1 MANPSETNPDMHTL
15 VERIH
20 QLEQQLQVSLAT
32 RKEPKVASPKA
43 FMGKR
48 TESQEFILKC
58 ETVFMAQTRTY
69 YDDKTKLAFTIN
81 LLEHEAYEWVK
92 PALLAPY
99 DKSPEWIQ
107 SWDAFK
113 KEFFKVFSDVDIKEL
128 SYQRLQALK
137 QTGSAST
144 YANDFRRHSLN
155 LDWNDE
161 PLRQHFFRG
170 LKPEVKD
177 RVLSPTDF
185 TDLNS
190 LMESAIKWDNLLYQR
205 RKDPSNNKSIDRS
218 YAHSTSYQARDN
230 RPLNQAH
237 NRMHQWNSPPT
248 HTLGTGPTPME
259 VDSIRGPLSQAE
271 KDHRRKNN
279 LCLYCGNSGHR
290 ALECRKRSSPP
301 QPGKS
306 IVSIESTPQVQQA
319 KESPQ

>member
-1 MANPSETNPDMHTL
+1 MANSSETTPDMNTL
-15 VERIH
+15 VEQIHQLEH

-43 FMGKR
+43 FTGKR

-185 TDLNS
+185 TDLTS

-205 RKDPSNNKSIDRS
+205 RRDPSNNRSTERS
-218 YAHSTSYQARDN
+218 YTHSTTRQSNDYKSS
-230 RPLNQAH
+230 NQAH
-237 NRMHQWNSPPT
+237 HSSPV

-271 KDHRRKNN
+271 KDRRRKNN
-279 LCLYCGNSGHR
+279 LCLYCGNPGHR

-306 IVSIESTPQVQQA
+306 IASIESTPQVQQA

>member
-1 MANPSETNPDMHTL
+1 MANPSETTPDRNML
-15 VERIH
+15 VERVHQLEH
-20 QLEQQLQVSLAT
+20 QLEQQLQASLAT
-32 RKEPKVASPKA
+32 RKEPKVASPKG
-43 FMGKR
+43 FTGKC

-58 ETVFMAQTRTY
+58 ATVFMAQTHTY
-69 YDDKTKLAFTIN
+69 YDDKMKLAFTIN

-92 PALLAPY
+92 PPLLAPN
-99 DKSPEWIQ
+99 DKSPKWIQ

-128 SYQRLQALK
+128 SYQRFQALK

-161 PLRQHFFRG
+161 PLHQHFFRG

-205 RKDPSNNKSIDRS
+205 RRDPS
-218 YAHSTSYQARDN
+218 DN
-230 RPLNQAH
+230 R
-237 NRMHQWNSPPT
+237 
-248 HTLGTGPTPME
+248 
-259 VDSIRGPLSQAE
+259 
-271 KDHRRKNN
+271 
-279 LCLYCGNSGHR
+279 
-290 ALECRKRSSPP
+290 
-301 QPGKS
+301 
-306 IVSIESTPQVQQA
+306 
-319 KESPQ
+319 